1 MKRQQKKLQQ
11 QLQHVQEPTW
21 QNKAKSDLKV
31 ALCFIAPSLIGV
43 LIFILIPF
51 IDVIRRSFFGA
62 MSGKFVGLKN
72 YSAIFQNEAF
82 KLATMNTLKFTVICI
97 PLLILSSLGLA
108 LLIHQLGKKAQL
120 FKMTFLLPMAI
131 PVASV
136 VLLWQVLFHQNGLLS
151 KGIIALGGQ
160 GVDWMK
166 TDWSF
171 WILILSYL
179 WRNIGYDMVL
189 WLAGL
194 STISP
199 AVYEAAKVDGA
210 TGWQQFIK
218 ITIPQLLPT
227 LFTIVVLSLLNSF
240 KVFREAYL
248 IAGDYPHDSM
258 YMLQHLFNN
267 WFVSLDID
275 KLSAAA
281 TVVAG
286 VIFIL
291 VLLLQKTWEEDAE

>member
-1 MKRQQKKLQQ
+1 M
-11 QLQHVQEPTW
+11 
-21 QNKAKSDLKV
+21 
-31 ALCFIAPSLIGV
+31 CFLLPSLLGV
-43 LIFILIPF
+43 MIFIMLPF
-51 IDVIRRSFFGA
+51 MDVIRRSFFGA
-62 MSGKFVGLKN
+62 MSGKFVGIKN
-72 YSAIFQNEAF
+72 YSMIFQNEAF
-82 KLATMNTLKFTVICI
+82 KLASGNTLKFIAICI
-97 PLLILSSLGLA
+97 PVLVITSLGLA
-108 LLIHQLGKKAQL
+108 LLINKLNKSAKV

-160 GVDWMK
+160 SVDWMK
-166 TDWSF
+166 SDWAF

-199 AVYEAAKVDGA
+199 AIYEAARVDGA
-210 TGWQQFIK
+210 NGWQQFTK

-281 TVVAG
+281 TIVSL

-291 VLLLQKTWEEDAE
+291 ILILQKTWVEDEEG

>member
-1 MKRQQKKLQQ
+1 MKLPKQQ
-11 QLQHVQEPTW
+11 QNAQEPIW
-21 QNKAKSDLKV
+21 QNKKKSDLKV
-31 ALCFIAPSLIGV
+31 ALCFLLPSLIGV
-43 LIFILIPF
+43 MVFIFIPF

-62 MSGKFVGLKN
+62 MSGEFVGLKN
-72 YSAIFQNEAF
+72 YATIFQNDAF
-82 KLATMNTLKFTVICI
+82 KLAGGNTLKFTLICI
-97 PLLILSSLGLA
+97 PLLVIASLGLA
-108 LLIHQLGKKAQL
+108 LLINAIGKKAQL

-151 KGIIALGGQ
+151 RGIIALGGQ
-160 GVDWMK
+160 RVDWMK
-166 TDWSF
+166 TDWAF
-171 WILILSYL
+171 WILVASYL

-199 AVYEAAKVDGA
+199 AIYEAAKVDGA
-210 TGWQQFIK
+210 SSWQQFTK

-281 TVVAG
+281 TIVAG
-286 VIFIL
+286 VILIL
-291 VLLLQKTWEEDAE
+291 ILLLQRTWEGDED

>member
-1 MKRQQKKLQQ
+1 
-11 QLQHVQEPTW
+11 
-21 QNKAKSDLKV
+21 
-31 ALCFIAPSLIGV
+31 
-43 LIFILIPF
+43 
-51 IDVIRRSFFGA
+51 
-62 MSGKFVGLKN
+62 MS
-72 YSAIFQNEAF
+72 IFQNEAF
-82 KLATMNTLKFTVICI
+82 KLASFNTIKFTLICI
-97 PLLILSSLGLA
+97 PLLVITSLGLA
-108 LLIHQLGKKAQL
+108 LLINKIQKRAQI

-151 KGIIALGGQ
+151 KGVMALGGQ
-160 GVDWMK
+160 SVDWMK
-166 TDWSF
+166 TDWAF
-171 WILILSYL
+171 WILVASYI

-199 AVYEAAKVDGA
+199 TLYEAARVDGA
-210 TGWQQFIK
+210 NGWQQFIK
-218 ITIPQLLPT
+218 ITVPQLLPT

-267 WFVSLDID
+267 WFISLDID

-281 TVVAG
+281 TIVAG

-291 VLLLQKTWEEDAE
+291 ILLLQKAWGGDDD

>member
-1 MKRQQKKLQQ
+1 M
-11 QLQHVQEPTW
+11 
-21 QNKAKSDLKV
+21 
-31 ALCFIAPSLIGV
+31 
-43 LIFILIPF
+43 IFIFIPF

-62 MSGKFVGLKN
+62 MNGQFVGLKN
-72 YSAIFQNEAF
+72 YITIFENDAF
-82 KLATMNTLKFTVICI
+82 KLAGINTLKFTAICI
-97 PLLILSSLGLA
+97 PLLVILSLALA
-108 LLIHQLGKKAQL
+108 LLIHKIGEKAQI

-151 KGIIALGGQ
+151 KGLIAMGGQ

-166 TDWSF
+166 TDWAF
-171 WILILSYL
+171 WVLVVSYL

-194 STISP
+194 SVISP
-199 AVYEAAKVDGA
+199 VIYEAAKVDGA
-210 TGWQQFIK
+210 NGWQQFTK
-218 ITIPQLLPT
+218 ITVPQLLPT

-258 YMLQHLFNN
+258 YTMQHLFNN

-281 TVVAG
+281 TIVAG
-286 VIFIL
+286 IIFIL
-291 VLLLQKTWEEDAE
+291 ILLLQKAWGGDED

>member
-1 MKRQQKKLQQ
+1 MKLPKQQ
-11 QLQHVQEPTW
+11 QNAQEPIW
-21 QNKAKSDLKV
+21 QNKKKSDLKV
-31 ALCFIAPSLIGV
+31 ALCFLLPSLIGV
-43 LIFILIPF
+43 MVFIFIPF

-62 MSGKFVGLKN
+62 MSGEFVGLKN
-72 YSAIFQNEAF
+72 YATIFQNDAF
-82 KLATMNTLKFTVICI
+82 KLAGGNTLKFTLICI
-97 PLLILSSLGLA
+97 PLLVIASLGLA
-108 LLIHQLGKKAQL
+108 LLINAIGKKAQL

-151 KGIIALGGQ
+151 RGITALGGQ
-160 GVDWMK
+160 RVDWMK
-166 TDWSF
+166 TDWAF
-171 WILILSYL
+171 WILVASYL

-199 AVYEAAKVDGA
+199 AIYEAARVDGA
-210 TGWQQFIK
+210 NSWQQFTK

-275 KLSAAA
+275 QLSAAA
-281 TVVAG
+281 TIVAG
-286 VIFIL
+286 IILILIL
-291 VLLLQKTWEEDAE
+291 VLQKTWGGDED

>member
-1 MKRQQKKLQQ
+1 M
-11 QLQHVQEPTW
+11 QLQNVQEPIW
-21 QNKAKSDLKV
+21 QNKKKNEWKV
-31 ALCFIAPSLIGV
+31 AFCFLLPSLLGV
-43 LIFILIPF
+43 MIFIMLPF
-51 IDVIRRSFFGA
+51 MDVIRRSFFGA

-72 YSAIFQNEAF
+72 YSTIFQNEAF
-82 KLATMNTLKFTVICI
+82 RLASGNTLKFIAICI
-97 PLLILSSLGLA
+97 PVLVITSLGLA
-108 LLIHQLGKKAQL
+108 LLINKLNKSAKV

-151 KGIIALGGQ
+151 KGILALGGQ
-160 GVDWMK
+160 SVDWMK
-166 TDWSF
+166 SDWAF

-199 AVYEAAKVDGA
+199 AIYEAARVDGA
-210 TGWQQFIK
+210 NGWQQFTK

-281 TVVAG
+281 TIVSL

-291 VLLLQKTWEEDAE
+291 ILILQKTWAEDEEG

>member
-1 MKRQQKKLQQ
+1 MQS
-11 QLQHVQEPTW
+11 QHVQEPTW
-21 QNKAKSDLKV
+21 QNKKKSDLKV
-31 ALCFIAPSLIGV
+31 ALCFMLPSLIGV
-43 LIFILIPF
+43 MVFILIPF
-51 IDVIRRSFFGA
+51 IDVIRRSFFSA
-62 MSGKFVGLKN
+62 MSGKFVGFKN
-72 YSAIFQNEAF
+72 YSTIFQNDVF
-82 KLATMNTLKFTVICI
+82 KLAAMNTLKFTAICI

-108 LLIHQLGKKAQL
+108 LLINKLGKRAQV

-131 PVASV
+131 PVASG

-166 TDWSF
+166 TDWAF
-171 WILILSYL
+171 GILILSYL

-199 AVYEAAKVDGA
+199 AVYEAARVDGA
-210 TGWQQFIK
+210 NGWQQFIK
-218 ITIPQLLPT
+218 ITMPQLLPT

-267 WFVSLDID
+267 WFISLDID

-286 VIFIL
+286 IIFIL
-291 VLLLQKTWEEDAE
+291 ILLLQKTWEEDMEE

>member
-1 MKRQQKKLQQ
+1 M
-11 QLQHVQEPTW
+11 QLQNVQEPIW
-21 QNKAKSDLKV
+21 QSKKKNEWKV
-31 ALCFIAPSLIGV
+31 AFCFLLPSLLGV
-43 LIFILIPF
+43 MVFIMLPF
-51 IDVIRRSFFGA
+51 MDVIRRSFFGA

-72 YSAIFQNEAF
+72 YSMIFQNEAF
-82 KLATMNTLKFTVICI
+82 KLASGNTLKFIAICI
-97 PLLILSSLGLA
+97 PVLVITSLVLA
-108 LLIHQLGKKAQL
+108 LLINKLNKSAKI

-151 KGIIALGGQ
+151 KGILALGGQ
-160 GVDWMK
+160 SVDWMK
-166 TDWSF
+166 SDWAF

-199 AVYEAAKVDGA
+199 AIYEAARVDGA
-210 TGWQQFIK
+210 NGWQQFTK

-281 TVVAG
+281 TIVSL

-291 VLLLQKTWEEDAE
+291 ILILQKTWGEDEEG

>member
-1 MKRQQKKLQQ
+1 MKLPKQQ
-11 QLQHVQEPTW
+11 QNAQEPIW
-21 QNKAKSDLKV
+21 QNKKKSDLKV
-31 ALCFIAPSLIGV
+31 ALCFLLPSLIGV
-43 LIFILIPF
+43 MVFIFIPF

-62 MSGKFVGLKN
+62 MSGEFVGLKN
-72 YSAIFQNEAF
+72 YATIFQNNAF
-82 KLATMNTLKFTVICI
+82 KLAGGNTLKFTLICI
-97 PLLILSSLGLA
+97 PLLVIASLGLA
-108 LLIHQLGKKAQL
+108 LLINAIGKKAQL

-151 KGIIALGGQ
+151 RGIIALGGQ
-160 GVDWMK
+160 RVDWMK
-166 TDWSF
+166 TDWAF
-171 WILILSYL
+171 WILVASYL

-199 AVYEAAKVDGA
+199 AIYEAARVDGA
-210 TGWQQFIK
+210 NSWQQFTK

-267 WFVSLDID
+267 CFVSFDID
-275 KLSAAA
+275 QLSAAA
-281 TVVAG
+281 TIVAG
-286 VIFIL
+286 IILILIL
-291 VLLLQKTWEEDAE
+291 VLQKTWGGDED